1 MTGAH
6 SHHFIQ
12 SQTAFL
18 PLPQLIL
25 IPVGVASI
33 VSYFLERRAVVAE
46 QATRRDPPP
55 GPSLVTGGLNPSR
68 SRRTFAIGFATAL
81 AVILVVAA
89 SMFVQFKREQVL
101 ARELRALEP
110 YPGVIVMD
118 TSFERAWLLSNK
130 TAVRSEYSTTAGYL
144 AISEYYQGLFQKQG
158 WNSLPAQADLREAR
172 FCKGQYEA
180 RLEYPEQKLD
190 PGYRYAL
197 EIRVDGCS

>member
-1 MTGAH
+1 MTSAH
-6 SHHFIQ
+6 TQYFIQ

-25 IPVGVASI
+25 IPVGLASI

-46 QATRRDPPP
+46 QATRKDPIP
-55 GPSLVTGGLNPSR
+55 GPRLVPHGVPSSR
-68 SRRTFAIGFATAL
+68 GRRTIAIGFVTAL
-81 AVILVVAA
+81 VVILVVGA

-144 AISEYYQGLFQKQG
+144 AISEYYQALFQKQG
-158 WNSLPAQADLREAR
+158 WNSLPVQAELREAR

-190 PGYRYAL
+190 PGYLYAL